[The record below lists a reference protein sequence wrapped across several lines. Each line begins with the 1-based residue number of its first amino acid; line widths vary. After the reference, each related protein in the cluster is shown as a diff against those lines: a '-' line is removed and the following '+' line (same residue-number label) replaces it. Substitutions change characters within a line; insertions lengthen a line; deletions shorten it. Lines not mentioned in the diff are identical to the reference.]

1 MVVRS
6 GDMTEQ
12 GEMLTGPA
20 ERRERDA
27 AIRAMFA
34 DPVPRHNEIVAESE
48 LNVDYSAS
56 PIVFGDGSS
65 GLAAGQ
71 RVPSTIPV
79 RSTGHTLVLAA
90 DSAAQD
96 SQFASLLNALRKV
109 ADGSRVFESV
119 VVLGTSDV
127 LSGAGSTTL
136 LAVRPDGYIGMRCD
150 RDHLGALEH
159 YQTLLTSQSS
169 AVAK

>member
-1 MVVRS
+1 
-6 GDMTEQ
+6 
-12 GEMLTGPA
+12 
-20 ERRERDA
+20 
-27 AIRAMFA
+27 
-34 DPVPRHNEIVAESE
+34 
-48 LNVDYSAS
+48 
-56 PIVFGDGSS
+56 
-65 GLAAGQ
+65 
-71 RVPSTIPV
+71 
-79 RSTGHTLVLAA
+79 
-90 DSAAQD
+90 
-96 SQFASLLNALRKV
+96 LNALRKV